1 MTSTALPEPV
11 YGSPETPWRKP
22 DGSIIAC
29 TEKLKVMRENLAEM
43 RQVAQ
48 DLLEDAVLMG
58 CDEAQGH
65 YLGRPMEAAAIPDW
79 LRQRGA

>member
-58 CDEAQGH
+58 CDEAQVK
-65 YLGRPMEAAAIPDW
+65 EALHHLIQSLASDYAPPD
-79 LRQRGA
+79 